1 MEKEMTDLT
10 DLQLTMALILDD
22 KGISLEEQ
30 RGKQVTIDTNSIS
43 VEERKYGSDW
53 NSTTKC
59 SVSIDED
66 A

>member
-30 RGKQVTIDTNSIS
+30 RGK
-43 VEERKYGSDW
+43 
-53 NSTTKC
+53 
-59 SVSIDED
+59 
-66 A
+66 